1 MHACYSLSVTT
12 HWLTSVHILKLAVA
26 RQHIGWLDYTLATT
40 HWLTWLHVKSFP
52 ISSWHQDIEQKFHSL
67 PVRKLARKWKWFFIY
82 FVERAP
88 THKWLRLHDHAPDTK
103 IYKDVEVLKKDYK
116 SLPCWNSSRTWG
128 IWKEVGNLYEYEI
141 GIYDDESESY
151 VT

>member
-1 MHACYSLSVTT
+1 MKFTTGSHSPIQVTKFALSV
-12 HWLTSVHILKLAVA
+12 
-26 RQHIGWLDYTLATT
+26 
-40 HWLTWLHVKSFP
+40 SFP

-116 SLPCWNSSRTWG
+116 SLPC
-128 IWKEVGNLYEYEI
+128 
-141 GIYDDESESY
+141 
-151 VT
+151 